1 MAVSIGD
8 RLARQAATELVG
20 RAKELAL
27 LAQLLEPEGPLV
39 YHLHGVG
46 GIGKTSLL
54 ALFAAQSRAQ
64 GCRVVRLDCRSI
76 EPTEAGFLHDVAAAT
91 GATAPTLSAIVEQLG
106 AADPLTVLALDTYE
120 SFRLLDAWLRQVFIP
135 ALPDNVRLLLAGREA
150 PLMVWLTTPGWH
162 GLFRTLT
169 LGPLDEDDAYALLEQ
184 ASVPPLQAAQ
194 INRFAR
200 GYPLALRL
208 ALAAG
213 AQNHASQL
221 DAATRQRVVEQLS
234 RRYLAEVHDPLTR
247 RVLQAATVMRRATRG
262 LLRAVLPDLDAD
274 DTYERL
280 RALPFVEVSR
290 DGLVIHDVVRQAL
303 AADLLAAD
311 PTAYRAYRRA
321 VWAYLRDDVQ
331 QATRTE
337 LWRYTADMLYL
348 LEAPTLRE
356 VFFPTDS
363 TWFAIEPAR
372 ADDWDAIRAISSR
385 HDGPEATA
393 LLASWWRSH
402 PEAFQVVRDGQH
414 AVVAFYCL
422 LTYAKAQ
429 ASQLQADP
437 LTRAWA
443 QHLKRHP
450 VAAGE
455 QVLLNRRWLSRD
467 YGVQP
472 SPEQAAI
479 FLDIKRMYMELRPQ
493 LRRIYVPALNDTAYD
508 TFMEQVGFRE
518 LPEARFVIDGLLH
531 ATVMLDFGPGSVD
544 GWLTELVGAQLAA
557 HEPEVLQLDRDAHE
571 LVVDGKRV
579 GLTQLE
585 CAVLQFLMERADK
598 AVPRGDL
605 LEDVWGYS
613 YEGGSNVVDVVI
625 GGLRKKLGA
634 YATTIE
640 TVTKVGYR
648 FRRP

>member
-20 RAKELAL
+20 RATEIAS

-39 YHLHGVG
+39 YHLHGIG

-54 ALFAAQSRAQ
+54 ALFATHARTQ
-64 GCRVVRLDCRSI
+64 GCRVICLDCRSI
-76 EPTEAGFLHDVAAAT
+76 EPTEAGFLHDVAVAA
-91 GATAPTLSAIVEQLG
+91 GASAPTLSAIVEQLG
-106 AADPLTVLALDTYE
+106 AADRVTVLALDTYE

-135 ALPDNVRLLLAGREA
+135 ALPDNVRLLLVGREA

-162 GLFRTLT
+162 GMFRTLT
-169 LGPLDEDDAYALLEQ
+169 LGPLDEDDACALLEQ
-184 ASVPPLQAAQ
+184 ASLPPLQAAQ

-213 AQNHASQL
+213 TRSHDAQL
-221 DAATRQRVVEQLS
+221 DVATRQRVVEQLS

-247 RVLQAATVMRRATRG
+247 RALQAATVMRRVTRG
-262 LLRAVLPDLDAD
+262 LLRAVLPNLDAD
-274 DTYERL
+274 ETYERL
-280 RALPFVEVSR
+280 RALPFVEAGR
-290 DGLVIHDVVRQAL
+290 DGLIIHDVVRQAL

-311 PTAYRAYRRA
+311 PAAYRAYRRA
-321 VWAYLRDDVQ
+321 VWASLCTDVQ
-331 QATRTE
+331 QAMRTE

-348 LEAPTLRE
+348 LEAPALRE

-372 ADDWDAIRAISSR
+372 ADDWAAIMAISSR
-385 HDGPEATA
+385 HDGPEATT
-393 LLASWWRSH
+393 LLASWWRTH
-402 PEAFQVVRDGQH
+402 REAFQVVRDGQH

-429 ASQLQADP
+429 PAQLQADP

-450 VAAGE
+450 VATGE
-455 QVLLNRRWLSRD
+455 QVLLNRCWLSRD
-467 YGVQP
+467 HGVQP

-479 FLDIKRMYMELRPQ
+479 FLDIKRTYMELRPQ
-493 LRRIYVPALNDTAYD
+493 LRRIYVPALDGYD
-508 TFMEQVGFRE
+508 AFMAQVGFRE
-518 LPEARFVIDGLLH
+518 LPEARVVIDGIPR
-531 ATVMLDFGPGSVD
+531 ATLMLDFGAGSVD
-544 GWLTELVGAQLAA
+544 GWLAELVGAQLAA
-557 HEPEVLQLDRDAHE
+557 HEPEVLQLDREAHE

-585 CAVLQFLMERADK
+585 CAVLQFLIERAGK

-605 LEDVWGYS
+605 LEDVWGYR
-613 YEGGSNVVDVVI
+613 YAGGSNVVDVVI
-625 GGLRKKLGA
+625 GGLRKKLGT